1 MADWAI
7 VFIAFIALLLA
18 LWEGYQNRR
27 HNILSMKPNLYF
39 EGHSVIDAPIGLFL
53 VNGGVGPA
61 IILSSRLCVD
71 GVEVEDNTYEWRPS
85 STG

>member
-7 VFIAFIALLLA
+7 VFIALIALLLA

-27 HNILSMKPNLYF
+27 HNKLSMKPNLYF
-39 EGHSVIDAPIGLFL
+39 EGHLVRGEPIGLFL

-61 IILSSRLCVD
+61 IILSARLWLD
-71 GVEVEDNTYEWRPS
+71 GVEVEDNTYERRQS
-85 STG
+85 SIG